1 MDNDLNIEKIV
12 LGELIEI
19 DSSRRID
26 AIIELDKIKFEN
38 DIYESIFTSIKEL
51 ALENKNVDS
60 IAIYQKNKEIP
71 AVEISKLTL
80 GINSPEYLFSHIEF
94 LKDREY
100 KKQLTKKIKQY
111 SSLIET
117 GQDAQDLDE
126 IKNGMIADLSGLTRD
141 EQAEFENISEY
152 KKQIEKQIHS
162 LSDIEGYSWGIGDL
176 DKWTSGIMP
185 PRVYVIGGLKKS
197 GKTRFLI
204 HTIKSLHN
212 KGIKNAFLSMEM
224 PGYEVTKLLHASFT
238 GLNDLRF
245 RSASKLK
252 HEELLMFKDVNID
265 ESLFGLECKSGLKL
279 DQILSRVRRYS
290 RMGFKVIMI
299 DYLQRISHDRNRQAQ
314 ELEDISIKLADSARQ
329 NNVALI
335 LLSQLNAMGEK
346 ETPNMGH
353 LKGSGGI
360 GEAADV
366 IFLFDNIYRRT
377 KDEKNKNKIDI
388 YIEQRH
394 GDSGVV
400 QIWSDLGSCRFN
412 NLAEGNILEEHNSS
426 GNKEDII

>member
-1 MDNDLNIEKIV
+1 MEIKLDIEQIV

-19 DSSRRID
+19 DSTRRID

-38 DIYESIFTSIKEL
+38 STYESIYSTIKTL
-51 ALENKNVDS
+51 ALENKAVDCVS
-60 IAIYQKNKEIP
+60 IYQNNKNVP

-80 GINSPEYLFSHIEF
+80 GISSPEYLFSHIGF
-94 LKDREY
+94 LKDRDY
-100 KKQLTKKIKQY
+100 KKQLSGKIKQ
-111 SSLIET
+111 SLKLIEL

-126 IKNGMIADLSGLTRD
+126 IKNGLIADLSCLARD
-141 EQAEFENISEY
+141 EQSNFENLQEH
-152 KKQIEKQIHS
+152 KRQIEKQIYS
-162 LSDIEGYSWGIGDL
+162 ASDIEGFSWGISDL
-176 DKWTSGIMP
+176 DKWTSGIVI

-204 HTIKSLHN
+204 HTIKSLHE
-212 KGIKNAFLSMEM
+212 KNVKSVFLSMEM

-245 RSASKLK
+245 RSSSKLK
-252 HEELLMFKDVNID
+252 HEELLMFKSVEIN
-265 ESLFGLECKSGLKL
+265 SNNFSLECRSGLKL
-279 DQILSRVRRYS
+279 EQILSRVRRYAK
-290 RMGFKVIMI
+290 MGHKVIMI

-346 ETPNMGH
+346 ETPNLGH

-366 IFLFDNIYRRT
+366 IFLFDNLYRRA
-377 KDEKNKNKIDI
+377 KDEKNKNRIDI

-400 QIWSDLGSCRFN
+400 PIWSDLGSCRFN
-412 NLAEGNILEEHNSS
+412 NLAEANAIQEHDKN
-426 GNKEDII
+426 GQTGDVI